1 MRVEVVEAMPFPD
14 YLREYGVSQSQLKLL
29 AKSPAHLRQ
38 YVDHP
43 EPPTD
48 EQKLGTV
55 AHVAL
60 FQPDMLMTCCY
71 VKPTVYEDDKGK
83 EKKWNGNATYCREWA
98 ASHTDRPILSAR
110 HIGEI
115 FAMRD
120 RIRNHPGAALS
131 LKEGIA
137 EVSLFCEDA
146 DTGLQ
151 LKCRSD
157 WLSGNAI
164 VDLKTCIDASKN
176 GFSKLIARLGYD
188 IQAAYNLDIAN
199 TLGLKKEIFIFI
211 AVEKK
216 APFAVAA
223 YQLKEE
229 AIAVGRSKYRRLLA
243 RYQECVSTEKWP
255 GYSSNIEYLDLPKW
269 AMAEEFNATYLEE
282 NPEEPAL
289 DLSAE
294 QDHGDNE

>member
-1 MRVEVVEAMPFPD
+1 MRVEVVERMPMAD
-14 YLREYGVSQSQLKLL
+14 YLREYGVSQTQLKHL
-29 AKSPAHLRQ
+29 AKSAAHLRQ

-55 AHVAL
+55 EHVAL
-60 FQPDMLMTCCY
+60 FQSNLLMECCY
-71 VKPTVYEDDKGK
+71 VKPSVYEDDKGK
-83 EKKWNGNATYCREWA
+83 EKKWNGNATYCKEWA
-98 ASHTDRPILSAR
+98 ASHTDRPILSAK
-110 HIGEI
+110 HIGEV

-120 RIRNHPGAALS
+120 SIRKHPGAALI
-131 LKEGIA
+131 LKEGNA
-137 EVSLFCEDA
+137 EVSLFCEDS

-151 LKCRSD
+151 LKCRCD
-157 WLSGNAI
+157 WLSGTTIA
-164 VDLKTCIDASKN
+164 DLKTCIDASKN
-176 GFSKLIARLGYD
+176 GFSKLVARLGYD

-199 TLGLKKEIFIFI
+199 VLGLKKEVFIFI

-216 APFAVAA
+216 PPFAVAA

-255 GYSSNIEYLDLPKW
+255 GYSPNIEFLDLPAWSKK
-269 AMAEEFNATYLEE
+269 EEFDASAMEE
-282 NPEEPAL
+282 NPEMPAL
-289 DLSAE
+289 E
-294 QDHGDNE
+294 VVG

>member
-1 MRVEVVEAMPFPD
+1 MKVGIFPDIPHAD
-14 YLREYGVSQSQLKLL
+14 YLREHGVSQSQLKHL
-29 AKSPAHLRQ
+29 ARSPAHLRQ

-60 FQPDMLMTCCY
+60 FQPDLLMTCCY
-71 VKPTVYEDDKGK
+71 VKPTVYEDDKGN
-83 EKKWNGNATYCREWA
+83 EKKWNGNATYCRDWMKN
-98 ASHTDRPILSAR
+98 HTDRPILSAR

-115 FAMRD
+115 FAMREA
-120 RIRNHPGAALS
+120 IRKHPGAALC
-131 LKEGIA
+131 LKEGTA

-164 VDLKTCIDASKN
+164 VDLKSCTDASRG
-176 GFSKLIARLGYD
+176 GFSRLIAKMGYD
-188 IQAAYNLDIAN
+188 VQAAFNLDIAKV
-199 TLGLKKEIFIFI
+199 LGLNKEIFIFI

-216 APFAVAA
+216 PPFAVATW
-223 YQLKEE
+223 QLTEE
-229 AIAVGRSKYRRLLA
+229 GIATGRSKYRRLLT
-243 RYQECVSTEKWP
+243 RYMECVSADKWP
-255 GYSSNIEYLDLPKW
+255 GYSSNIEFIDLPAW
-269 AMAEEFNATYLEE
+269 AKKEEFDASEMEE
-282 NPEEPAL
+282 NPEAPAL
-289 DLSAE
+289 E
-294 QDHGDNE
+294 VVG